1 VETVA
6 QKITALNSVDPK
18 ARFAAVKE
26 IARTK
31 DVTMLGKL
39 AELAGNDPN
48 EQVRQVAAKAVAY
61 IKGEA
66 KAATSSA
73 PPAEVSERD
82 KERAKRFVDSAL
94 SYHIDG
100 DKEHA
105 LKELSKALE
114 INPGLEKD
122 PFFES
127 VLSEVAD
134 GKEALAILG
143 DRSQLQEIAST
154 ERKRKREARAA
165 EHQGEVGRSNW
176 TSAGMDLTIYTL
188 IILFATMFLTVITAQ
203 ATQAFLD
210 NTAAAIDEYNTLVA
224 SGELPPGYERVEV
237 APELE
242 QASLFFSS
250 INLGTGVLIGI
261 FTGIGGLIS
270 ILIYLFAIHLS
281 ARYIFGGQATFPHLI
296 YKVVSFYNG
305 RLPIMFVLIGVGI
318 LLTFLGSPFIGMIVW
333 GALSLFNLYM
343 AIKVIN
349 RVGETYDFG
358 GMKGCLSVIVGGFAV
373 AVVSTIAQFLFMG
386 AIISMLGLPE
396 MAF

>member
-1 VETVA
+1 MSQE
-6 QKITALNSVDPK
+6 ITALDSLDPK

-26 IARTK
+26 IARNK
-31 DVTMLGKL
+31 DVTMLDKL

-48 EQVRQVAAKAVAY
+48 EQVRAVAAKALAY

-66 KAATSSA
+66 KAGTRSA
-73 PPAEVSERD
+73 RQAAISEQDR
-82 KERAKRFVDSAL
+82 ERARHLVDSAL
-94 SYHIDG
+94 SYQIDG
-100 DKEHA
+100 DKERA
-105 LKELSKALE
+105 LKELSKALD
-114 INPGLEKD
+114 INPNLERD
-122 PFFES
+122 PFFKS
-127 VLSEVAD
+127 VLSEVT
-134 GKEALAILG
+134 EG
-143 DRSQLQEIAST
+143 DEDAAVAVLSDKSQIMEIASN
-154 ERKRKREARAA
+154 ERKRKRDARAA
-165 EHQGEVGRSNW
+165 EHKDVVDRSNW

-210 NTAAAIDEYNTLVA
+210 NTAIAIGEYNALVA
-224 SGELPPGYERVEV
+224 SGELPPGYEPVEV

-281 ARYIFGGQATFPHLI
+281 ARFIFDGQATFPHLI

-305 RLPIMFVLIGVGI
+305 RLPIMFVLIGLGI
-318 LLTFLGSPFIGMIVW
+318 LLTFLGSPFIGLVVW

-343 AIKVIN
+343 SIKVVS

-358 GMKGCLSVIVGGFAV
+358 GMKGCLSVIIGGFAV
-373 AVVSTIAQFLFMG
+373 AVVSTIAQFTFMS
-386 AIISMLGLPE
+386 AIISLLGLPE

>member
-1 VETVA
+1 MRQE
-6 QKITALNSVDPK
+6 ITALDSLDPK

-26 IARTK
+26 IARNK
-31 DVTMLGKL
+31 DVTMLDKL
-39 AELAGNDPN
+39 ADLAGNDPN
-48 EQVRQVAAKAVAY
+48 EQVRAVAAKALAY
-61 IKGEA
+61 IKGESKTGTRSA
-66 KAATSSA
+66 RHAAI
-73 PPAEVSERD
+73 SESD
-82 KERAKRFVDSAL
+82 QERAKRLVDSAL
-94 SYHIDG
+94 SYQIDG
-100 DKEHA
+100 DKERA

-114 INPGLEKD
+114 INPNLERD
-122 PFFES
+122 PFFKS
-127 VLSEVAD
+127 VLSEVTEGDEDAAV
-134 GKEALAILG
+134 ALLS
-143 DRSQLQEIAST
+143 DKSQIREIASN
-154 ERKRKREARAA
+154 ERKRKRDARAA
-165 EHQGEVGRSNW
+165 EHKDVVDRSNW

-210 NTAAAIDEYNTLVA
+210 NTAIAINEYNALVA
-224 SGELPPGYERVEV
+224 SGELPPGYEPVEV

-270 ILIYLFAIHLS
+270 LLIYLFAIHLS
-281 ARYIFGGQATFPHLI
+281 ARFIFDGQATFPHLI

-305 RLPIMFVLIGVGI
+305 RLPIMFVLIGLGI
-318 LLTFLGSPFIGMIVW
+318 LLTFLGSPFIGIVVW

-343 AIKVIN
+343 SIKVVS

-358 GMKGCLSVIVGGFAV
+358 GMKGCLSVIIGGFAV
-373 AVVSTIAQFLFMG
+373 AVVSTIAQFTFMS
-386 AIISMLGLPE
+386 AIISLLGLPE